1 MWRLRP
7 VTFLPA
13 SNPCGSSAEP
23 LFEHPSRSGAAE
35 RALAAAKD
43 ADRAAHRDE
52 AALRAELG
60 RSENAC
66 RYTEMSLR
74 EAIVAVIAGSAEAN
88 ALVSAHAATHAHLL
102 SLGAA
107 LSELPAAGLPHSG
120 RNWNSLSRGAELTID

>member
-1 MWRLRP
+1 Q
-7 VTFLPA
+7 
-13 SNPCGSSAEP
+13 
-23 LFEHPSRSGAAE
+23 
-35 RALAAAKD
+35 
-43 ADRAAHRDE
+43 
-52 AALRAELG
+52 LG

-88 ALVSAHAATHAHLL
+88 ALVAAHAATHAHLL

-120 RNWNSLSRGAELTID
+120 RNWNSLSRGAELTIDPQPAFQWRAALAALETDASAPLPDGKK